1 MGCRVAVLVGIVLCV
16 PMIGAAQS
24 AEPQLPQL
32 TIDFGPQDAFD
43 TDSPQP
49 PIANE
54 PKPTRN
60 FPSALI
66 HNLGDDFKHMP
77 RRNSLFWLA
86 GGAAAALAVHPLD
99 DNVHEHFLATGD
111 QNTGFWKA
119 GEIIGET
126 PTILGA
132 ALATYIVGRA
142 KHMQR
147 VQHLGMDELEAAIL
161 SEGLVNAAK
170 VIGRRKRPLKED
182 GTRESGFSF
191 PSGHATITFAAATV
205 LQQHLGYKAAI
216 PTYAVATYVAVS
228 RLHLNVHWT
237 SDVVMGAALGVM
249 IGRTVT
255 WHGRNFYASPMLLPH
270 GGTGVMVAV
279 LNNK

>member
-1 MGCRVAVLVGIVLCV
+1 
-16 PMIGAAQS
+16 
-24 AEPQLPQL
+24 
-32 TIDFGPQDAFD
+32 
-43 TDSPQP
+43 
-49 PIANE
+49 
-54 PKPTRN
+54 
-60 FPSALI
+60 
-66 HNLGDDFKHMP
+66 MP

-147 VQHLGMDELEAAIL
+147 AQHLGMDELEAAIL

-255 WHGRNFYASPMLLPH
+255 WHGRNFYASPMLLPR

>member
-1 MGCRVAVLVGIVLCV
+1 MRRRLAILVGFALCA
-16 PMIGAAQS
+16 PGIALAQTQD
-24 AEPQLPQL
+24 PQMPTL
-32 TIDFGPQDAFD
+32 TIDSGQQNAPVAE
-43 TDSPQP
+43 SSQP
-49 PIANE
+49 PIATE

-60 FPSALI
+60 FPSALV

-77 RRNSLFWLA
+77 RRNSFYWLA
-86 GGAAAALAVHPLD
+86 GGAVAALAVHPID
-99 DNVHEHFLATGD
+99 DNVHDHFLRTGGGN
-111 QNTGFWKA
+111 QAFWKA

-126 PTILGA
+126 PTIIGA
-132 ALATYIVGRA
+132 ALGTYIVGRA
-142 KHMQR
+142 KHMGR
-147 VQHLGMDELEAAIL
+147 VQHLGLVELESAL
-161 SEGLVNAAK
+161 LTDGLVNVVK
-170 VIGRRKRPLKED
+170 VIGRRERPLMED
-182 GTRESGFSF
+182 GTRAGGFSF

-216 PTYAVATYVAVS
+216 PTYAVATYVAAS
-228 RLHLNVHWT
+228 RLHDNVHWT

-279 LNNK
+279 PTSQ